1 MIYILRH
8 CKAIGQDKHANLT
21 EDGQLCAEQ
30 LVQVLANLNI
40 DQIYISNMKRTYE
53 TIKPYIS
60 KYQVNVITD
69 SRLNERQ
76 LSDISL
82 DNWLNELKYTFEDF
96 DYHIHN
102 GESSSEAQKRI
113 LSVYESINQSYN
125 SLIVTHGNIMT
136 LLLNHFNHEIGFEEW
151 KALKNP
157 DLYSIDKYNNV
168 KHISMSLNE

>member
-8 CKAIGQDKHANLT
+8 CKANGQDQHANLT
-21 EDGQLCAEQ
+21 VDGQLCAEQ

-40 DQIYISNMKRTYE
+40 DRIYISDMNRTYE
-53 TIKPYIS
+53 TIKPYIN
-60 KYQVNVITD
+60 KYPIDVIRD

-96 DYHIHN
+96 DYRIHN

-113 LSVYESINQSYN
+113 LSVYESINQSHN
-125 SLIVTHGNIMT
+125 R
-136 LLLNHFNHEIGFEEW
+136 EIGFEEW

-157 DLYSIDKYNNV
+157 DLYSIDKHNNV
-168 KHISMSLNE
+168 KHINISLNE

>member
-82 DNWLNELKYTFEDF
+82 DNWLNELKYTFKDF
-96 DYHIHN
+96 DYRIHN

-113 LSVYESINQSYN
+113 LSVYESIK
-125 SLIVTHGNIMT
+125 MT
-136 LLLNHFNHEIGFEEW
+136 LLLNHFNHEILFEEW

>member
-8 CKAIGQDKHANLT
+8 CKAICQDKHANLT

-40 DQIYISNMKRTYE
+40 DQIYISKMKRTYE

-82 DNWLNELKYTFEDF
+82 DN
-96 DYHIHN
+96 
-102 GESSSEAQKRI
+102 
-113 LSVYESINQSYN
+113 
-125 SLIVTHGNIMT
+125 
-136 LLLNHFNHEIGFEEW
+136 
-151 KALKNP
+151 
-157 DLYSIDKYNNV
+157 
-168 KHISMSLNE
+168 